1 MCRGARFYGVDV
13 PLILQFSI
21 ALVTGMVAATLV
33 PPVRRVVPRPVEIA
47 LWAVLVVVCVIG
59 VLGITNPRARE
70 LTASAFWGVDQVLS
84 TLVSLV
90 GAGFEGWLIDNRF
103 AIANFGLVAFG
114 IDVMALALLTSFRKA
129 RGWQPRVRLYEWM
142 ELPRESV
149 AAQPAEVP
157 YAIDRLNR
165 KWAAAMVVTGA
176 ALLTWLVNFTIW
188 ARDVLLPS
196 QAERLARAAAT
207 GRVTSRARL
216 ETLRDTAA
224 QLQFA
229 ARSWYAVAGAT
240 AVNGF
245 ATKAT
250 EAARTIGRS
259 AEEAE
264 LRPGRMVDLRIL
276 LSAPSLGWYGP
287 ARPAPTVHAE
297 EDEDES
303 QQTGRLA
310 S

>member
-1 MCRGARFYGVDV
+1 VDV

-21 ALVTGMVAATLV
+21 ALFTGMVAATLV
-33 PPVRRVVPRPVEIA
+33 PPVRRVVPPPVEIA

-59 VLGITNPRARE
+59 VLSITNPHARE

-90 GAGFEGWLIDNRF
+90 GAGFVGWLIDNRF
-103 AIANFGLVAFG
+103 AIANFGVFAFG
-114 IDVMALALLTSFRKA
+114 IDVIALALLTSFKKG

-157 YAIDRLNR
+157 YALDELNQ
-165 KWAAAMVVTGA
+165 KWAAAMAVAGA
-176 ALLTWLVNFTIW
+176 AVLTWLVNFLIW
-188 ARDVLLPS
+188 ARDVLLPR

-207 GRVTSRARL
+207 GRVESRARL
-216 ETLRDTAA
+216 ERLRDTAA
-224 QLQFA
+224 QVQFA
-229 ARSWYAVAGAT
+229 ARGWYTVAAAP
-240 AVNGF
+240 AVNGL

-250 EAARTIGRS
+250 EAARIIGRN

-276 LSAPSLGWYGP
+276 LSAQSLGWYGP
-287 ARPAPTVHAE
+287 MRRAPTVHPE